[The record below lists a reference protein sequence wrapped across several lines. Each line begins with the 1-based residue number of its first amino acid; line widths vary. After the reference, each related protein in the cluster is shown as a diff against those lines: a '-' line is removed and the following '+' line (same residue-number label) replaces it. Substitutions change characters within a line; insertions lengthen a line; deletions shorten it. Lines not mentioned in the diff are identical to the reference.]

1 MEAVD
6 RQTLPETSAA
16 VATLVPFKVAS
27 FSTYAEAQRAVDFL
41 SDHKFPVEYVTIV
54 AEGLKFVEQVT
65 GRLNW
70 GKAALNGAIVGAGT
84 GLLIGFFFGLLSLI
98 TSLVSS
104 FILALYGFV
113 IGGVVGAMIGLIF
126 YALSGGERD
135 FTSIGSLQAEH
146 YNVLVESPQA
156 EEAKRLLELS

>member
-1 MEAVD
+1 
-6 RQTLPETSAA
+6 
-16 VATLVPFKVAS
+16 
-27 FSTYAEAQRAVDFL
+27 
-41 SDHKFPVEYVTIV
+41 
-54 AEGLKFVEQVT
+54 
-65 GRLNW
+65 
-70 GKAALNGAIVGAGT
+70 
-84 GLLIGFFFGLLSLI
+84 LIGFFFGLLSLI
-98 TSLVSS
+98 TALVSA

-113 IGGVVGAMIGLIF
+113 MGGVVGAMIGLIS